1 MMENLISVEGH
12 PNLFRDQKTG
22 AIVNYDNASYKQYL
36 NSISNRMNTKKEIEN
51 LKNDVEE
58 IKSLLKEL
66 INETRRNWIKW
77 Y

>member
-1 MMENLISVEGH
+1 MMGDLISVEGH

-22 AIVNYDNASYKQYL
+22 AIVNCDNVSYKQYL

-66 INETRRNWIKW
+66 INETRRN
-77 Y
+77 

>member
-1 MMENLISVEGH
+1 MMEDLISVEGH

-22 AIVNYDNASYKQYL
+22 AIINCDNTSYKQYL

-66 INETRRNWIKW
+66 INETRRN
-77 Y
+77 

>member
-1 MMENLISVEGH
+1 MENLISVEGH
-12 PNLFRDQKTG
+12 PNLFRDQKTD
-22 AIVNYDNASYKQYL
+22 AIVNCDNVSYKQYL

-66 INETRRNWIKW
+66 INETRRN
-77 Y
+77 

>member
-1 MMENLISVEGH
+1 MMEDLISVEGH

-22 AIVNYDNASYKQYL
+22 AIVNCDNVSYKQYL

-66 INETRRNWIKW
+66 INETRRN
-77 Y
+77 

>member
-1 MMENLISVEGH
+1 MEDLRSVEGH

-22 AIVNYDNASYKQYL
+22 AIVNCDNVSYKQYL

-66 INETRRNWIKW
+66 INETRRN
-77 Y
+77 

>member
-1 MMENLISVEGH
+1 MENLISVEGH

-22 AIVNYDNASYKQYL
+22 AIVNCDNVSYKQYL

-66 INETRRNWIKW
+66 INETRRN
-77 Y
+77 

>member
-22 AIVNYDNASYKQYL
+22 AIVNCDNVSYKQYL

-66 INETRRNWIKW
+66 INETRRN
-77 Y
+77 

>member
-22 AIVNYDNASYKQYL
+22 AIVNCDNVSYKQYL